1 MRSIPTEKQL
11 QQKVK
16 LVEVA
21 VKGEYIARIDERRRT
36 SRRYEI
42 KVLVPEGFNKSDLK
56 RATAKTLLEH
66 KDFEDFIT
74 MRTFEQSG
82 KATAT
87 KETRKLAD
95 FYNMRELERMKRA
108 RQKELQEDAKE
119 RGDAKLGKSGDTSD
133 YDDKTGLP
141 ALIE

>member
-11 QQKVK
+11 QAKVK
-16 LVEVA
+16 LVEVT

-36 SRRYEI
+36 SRRYTV

-82 KATAT
+82 KPVPS

-95 FYNMRELERMKRA
+95 FYSMRELERMKRGRA
-108 RQKELQEDAKE
+108 QELKDELKD
-119 RGDAKLGKSGDTSD
+119 RGNTRLGKSGDTSE
-133 YDDKTGLP
+133 YEESTGLP

>member
-11 QQKVK
+11 QAKVA
-16 LVEVA
+16 LVEVT

-36 SRRYEI
+36 SRRYEV
-42 KVLVPEGFNKSDLK
+42 KVKVPTGFNKSDLK

-82 KATAT
+82 KPAPT

-95 FYNMRELERMKRA
+95 FYNMRELERMKRGRA
-108 RQKELQEDAKE
+108 KELQEDAKE
-119 RGDAKLGKSGDTSD
+119 RGNAKLGKSGDTSD
-133 YDDKTGLP
+133 YEESTGLP